1 MCAAMSVELSTVQNH
16 CNKPVLLD
24 LVSGTE
30 VALGIMALSKSKAH
44 VLTRR
49 GEYQETYWKYLKH
62 PTERLGQ
69 HCLQKIDSL
78 RHK

>member
-1 MCAAMSVELSTVQNH
+1 M
-16 CNKPVLLD
+16 LLD

-30 VALGIMALSKSKAH
+30 VGRGIMALSKSKAH

-49 GEYQETYWKYLKH
+49 GEYQETHWEYLKH
-62 PTERLGQ
+62 PTERFGQ
-69 HCLQKIDSL
+69 HCLQKFDSL